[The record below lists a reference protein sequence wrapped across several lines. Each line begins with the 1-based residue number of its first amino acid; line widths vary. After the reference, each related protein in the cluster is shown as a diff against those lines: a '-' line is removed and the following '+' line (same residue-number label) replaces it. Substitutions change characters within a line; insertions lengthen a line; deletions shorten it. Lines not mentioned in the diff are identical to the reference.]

1 MLRRT
6 LTTMVA
12 CVLAAAVVGA
22 AEPQD
27 SFSWLEE
34 IDGAKALE
42 WVKAQ
47 NARTTKDLEAVPVF
61 KPIYNRTL
69 EIMDSKERIP
79 TPSLH
84 GTEVYNFWQDD
95 VHKRGIW
102 RRTSL
107 ASYRTDAPEWET
119 VIDVDALSKAD
130 GQPWV
135 FKGASCL
142 PPAYQDCMVAL
153 SRGGSDAVVYREF
166 DTVAKSF
173 VKDGFSLP
181 EAKSRV
187 AWRDKDTLWLGT
199 DFGKGSLTT
208 SGYPRIVKLWKRGT
222 PVSEAKTVFE
232 GEPGDVASSGMT
244 IFTPDRDYDVVVR
257 TPAFFRSDI
266 YLVLGG
272 RLVKVGIPEDA
283 EMEEIFRDNL
293 LFSLRSDWKVGDR
306 TYPSGALLAIPVG
319 DLLQGRRDF
328 TVLFEPTDR
337 SSLARVSSTRDRVL
351 ISVLDNVRGTLYSL
365 TLDGGA
371 WQKEKLPLPGI
382 GTVGIGS
389 STDQADLFFYTYQDF
404 LTPSSLYLD
413 DAGKV
418 AKVKSSPSYFDASG
432 MKIEQYEATSEDGT
446 KIPYFVVTPKGF
458 KADGNAPTLLYGYG
472 GFEVSEVPRYSA
484 SIGSAWLER
493 GGVYVLANIRGGG
506 EFGPRWHQAA
516 MKQQPHPQLPG
527 LRLGGEGPHRPEDH
541 LCPPP
546 RHHGRLPGRP
556 PGQRHDGHVPAALPR
571 GGRAG
576 APGRHEAL
584 QPPPGRG
591 ELDGRVRQPRQPRGL
606 GVHEEVVAVPE
617 HPRGCE
623 VPRGVLL
630 DQHAG
635 RPRAPVPRPQDGGQ
649 ARGHRPQGLLLREH
663 RGRARLGHREHRARP
678 HRGAAVLLPLED
690 AGLNRTVSRRPPRA
704 AGGSAALSPPAA
716 ADCGW
721 GPRQV
726 PCSALRV
733 R

>member
-6 LTTMVA
+6 LTTMMA
-12 CVLAAAVVGA
+12 CVLAATVVGA
-22 AEPQD
+22 AEPKD

-34 IDGAKALE
+34 VDGAKALE

-47 NARTTKDLEAVPVF
+47 NARTIKDLEAVPVF
-61 KPIYNRTL
+61 KPIYDRTL
-69 EIMDSKERIP
+69 ELMDSKERIP
-79 TPSLH
+79 APSLH

-107 ASYRTDAPEWET
+107 DSYRTEKPQWET
-119 VIDVDALSKAD
+119 VIDVDALGKAD

-135 FKGASCL
+135 FKGATCL

-166 DTVAKSF
+166 DTKTKSF
-173 VKDGFSLP
+173 VTDGFTLP
-181 EAKSRV
+181 EAKSQV

-199 DFGKGSLTT
+199 DFGEGSLTS

-222 PVSEAKTVFE
+222 PVSAAETVFE

-244 IFTPDRDYDVVVR
+244 IFTPDHRYDVVVR
-257 TPAFFRSDI
+257 TPAFFRSDL

-293 LFSLRSDWKVGDR
+293 LFSLRSDWEVGDR
-306 TYPSGALLAIPVG
+306 TYRAGSLLAIPVG
-319 DLLQGRRDF
+319 DLLQGRHDF
-328 TVLFEPTDR
+328 SVLFEPTDR

-351 ISVLDNVRGTLYSL
+351 MSVLDNVRGTLYSL
-365 TLDGGA
+365 TLSGGA

-418 AKVKSSPSYFDASG
+418 AKVKSSPAFFDASG
-432 MKIEQYEATSEDGT
+432 MRIEQLEATSDDGT

-484 SIGSAWLER
+484 TIGSDWLER

-516 MKQQPHPQLPG
+516 MKHNHIRNFQDFASVAKDLIARKITSPRHLGIMGGSQGGLLVSGTMVMYPQLFHAVVAQVPLADMKRFSHLLAG
-527 LRLGGEGPHRPEDH
+527 ASWMAEYGNPDNPEDWEYMKKWSPYQNVREGVKYPEAFYWTNKRDDRVH
-541 LCPPP
+541 PSHARKMAAKLEATG
-546 RHHGRLPGRP
+546 HKVYYFENIEGGHGSGTVNTER
-556 PGQRHDGHVPAALPR
+556 ALI
-571 GGRAG
+571 
-576 APGRHEAL
+576 EAL
-584 QPPPGRG
+584 QFSY
-591 ELDGRVRQPRQPRGL
+591 LWKML
-606 GVHEEVVAVPE
+606 G
-617 HPRGCE
+617 
-623 VPRGVLL
+623 
-630 DQHAG
+630 
-635 RPRAPVPRPQDGGQ
+635 
-649 ARGHRPQGLLLREH
+649 
-663 RGRARLGHREHRARP
+663 
-678 HRGAAVLLPLED
+678 
-690 AGLNRTVSRRPPRA
+690 
-704 AGGSAALSPPAA
+704 
-716 ADCGW
+716 
-721 GPRQV
+721 
-726 PCSALRV
+726 
-733 R
+733 